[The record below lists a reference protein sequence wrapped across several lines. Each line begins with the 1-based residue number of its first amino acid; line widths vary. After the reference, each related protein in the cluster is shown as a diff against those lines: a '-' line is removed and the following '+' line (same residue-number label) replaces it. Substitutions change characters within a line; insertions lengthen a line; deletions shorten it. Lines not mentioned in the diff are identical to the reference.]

1 MGKYKII
8 LVDSDVISHFIA
20 VGMIDRLDE
29 ILAPNLLFL
38 VEDVYKEVIRHPLDS
53 DRKNK
58 VDSWIANKRITKI
71 PFPFNNEKVREEFY
85 RIKKAY
91 PMLDYGERACM
102 AMARFGREVIASSN
116 FKDIKQYAENYGVE
130 YIGCVDILFIALH
143 KAVFTL
149 EQCNRFIADATRI
162 NHARF
167 PVRKIEDYSPDRDL
181 GWFLK

>member
-71 PFPFNNEKVREEFY
+71 PSRLTT
-85 RIKKAY
+85 KKF
-91 PMLDYGERACM
+91 
-102 AMARFGREVIASSN
+102 ARN
-116 FKDIKQYAENYGVE
+116 F
-130 YIGCVDILFIALH
+130 IG
-143 KAVFTL
+143 
-149 EQCNRFIADATRI
+149 
-162 NHARF
+162 
-167 PVRKIEDYSPDRDL
+167 
-181 GWFLK
+181 